1 MQYPDRFSNLSL
13 MAIPLD
19 ERSCVFRNEFLL
31 ADNLDEAGSA
41 VDLTAD
47 PGAKPFIT
55 SPYPF
60 KIQFWMAMLCLG
72 GRMRVQLNL
81 FEYELGENDVL
92 IIEEGSIGQV
102 RSISAD
108 CRLVVIASS
117 SPHFVP
123 EASTREAISIRLLL
137 SASPL
142 IRLAPADV
150 EETLGLYRLMRRKI
164 QQSGYRY
171 TREALR
177 GYMQVLFCNCCQLAS
192 SRAEAPQAA
201 AGGRQEELFGR
212 FMELLKEHYTRER
225 SIAFYADKLCI
236 TPKYLS
242 QSVCH
247 ASGRRAGEWIR
258 DYVILEAK
266 ALLKSRKYTVQQVSE
281 MLHLPN
287 QSFFGAYFRKS
298 AGCSPRA
305 YQMHG

>member
-123 EASTREAISIRLLL
+123 EASTREAISIRRLL

-142 IRLAPADV
+142 MRL
-150 EETLGLYRLMRRKI
+150 
-164 QQSGYRY
+164 
-171 TREALR
+171 
-177 GYMQVLFCNCCQLAS
+177 
-192 SRAEAPQAA
+192 
-201 AGGRQEELFGR
+201 
-212 FMELLKEHYTRER
+212 
-225 SIAFYADKLCI
+225 
-236 TPKYLS
+236 
-242 QSVCH
+242 
-247 ASGRRAGEWIR
+247 
-258 DYVILEAK
+258 
-266 ALLKSRKYTVQQVSE
+266 
-281 MLHLPN
+281 
-287 QSFFGAYFRKS
+287 
-298 AGCSPRA
+298 SPPT
-305 YQMHG
+305 